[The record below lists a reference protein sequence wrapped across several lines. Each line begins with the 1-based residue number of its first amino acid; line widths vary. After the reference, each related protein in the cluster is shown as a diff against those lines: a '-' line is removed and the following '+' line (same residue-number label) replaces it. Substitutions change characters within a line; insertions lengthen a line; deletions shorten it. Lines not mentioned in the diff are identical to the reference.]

1 MRILV
6 ISAAALA
13 LCAGAVQ
20 AKEAPSAQAAAQDAV
35 AQARQ
40 TAKAE
45 RVVYVCDRSEL
56 TRKAFAREHGEVK
69 FVTAEQAITGAADDW
84 SAPRCVSEVEAA
96 KLSAMLS
103 R

>member
-1 MRILV
+1 MRVLV
-6 ISAAALA
+6 LAAAAAALF
-13 LCAGAVQ
+13 AGSVQ
-20 AKEAPSAQAAAQDAV
+20 AAQPANAEAAARDA
-35 AQARQ
+35 AAREVMQ
-40 TAKAE
+40 TKAE

-56 TRKAFAREHGEVK
+56 TRRAFAREHGEVK

-96 KLSAMLS
+96 KLSAMLG

>member
-1 MRILV
+1 MRVLV
-6 ISAAALA
+6 LAVAAAALA
-13 LCAGAVQ
+13 AGSVQ
-20 AKEAPSAQAAAQDAV
+20 AAQPTNAQQAGRDAV
-35 AQARQ
+35 AREA
-40 TAKAE
+40 ANGKAE

-56 TRKAFAREHGEVK
+56 TRRAFAREHGEVK

-96 KLSAMLS
+96 TLSAMLG